1 MHYVVHG
8 CNSVREEIFVIFACL
23 HATKQIQRTYVFFM
37 LKEEW
42 QAIEESELAEGDGV
56 MRRILSNARD
66 IRQELAK
73 CHSETAPCA

>member
-1 MHYVVHG
+1 
-8 CNSVREEIFVIFACL
+8 
-23 HATKQIQRTYVFFM
+23 M

-66 IRQELAK
+66 IRQELAE